1 MLNMIDSQ
9 CKTATPED
17 PSLIILSQNYV
28 SQNIISEA
36 ETEQQT
42 IRKMISQTDNILFYP
57 ESCYVVDQ
65 QLPFYEPETLKLDN
79 ILNDFHSYYNESD
92 NVVEAIPQTTS
103 TLQNFLSPS
112 PIYTSN
118 TWHLKPI
125 EHWHPTDVIEWLFD
139 WATHHRIDSLDVNM
153 SAFSKFCGES
163 LSRMS
168 RNEFRELDVQHG
180 DSIFEAVQ
188 QLIGNHDKI
197 SFDCSEFLPLV
208 LQDQDFFNDIDW
220 SNEKLTPQ
228 YDLVELEVPE
238 NVNYGPVDSHG
249 CGDISPRSDL
259 SNCNEESFATTV
271 SFDNENIVD
280 DQDVS
285 SRNKKQGTGRRGRP
299 PKKDAKCRNRQGK
312 GLGKLWEFI
321 RDLLLNPNYNPAYIR
336 WERRE
341 EGIFKFVQSEKVA
354 KLWGDRKQNTKM
366 TYEKL
371 SRAMRY
377 YYKSQVLLPVFG
389 RRLVYKFGPNATGW
403 RLHEADLS
411 Y

>member
-1 MLNMIDSQ
+1 MLNKSSSMIDSQ
-9 CKTATPED
+9 CKTAALED
-17 PSLIILSQNYV
+17 SSLIILPQHYV
-28 SQNIISEA
+28 SQNIISQA
-36 ETEQQT
+36 DTEQYT
-42 IRKMISQTDNILFYP
+42 PPKMISQTDNFLFYP
-57 ESCYVVDQ
+57 ESCYLDDQ
-65 QLPFYEPETLKLDN
+65 QLPFYEPETLKFDT
-79 ILNDFHSYYNESD
+79 ILSDFQSYWNHNE
-92 NVVEAIPQTTS
+92 NAIETIPQATS
-103 TLQNFLSPS
+103 TTQSFLTPT
-112 PIYTSN
+112 PIYTSD
-118 TWHLKPI
+118 TWQLKPI
-125 EHWHPTDVIEWLFD
+125 EHWHPSDVIEWLFD
-139 WATHHRIDSLDVNM
+139 WATHHRIDTLDVNM
-153 SAFSKFCGES
+153 PAFSKFCGES

-168 RNEFRELDVQHG
+168 RCEFRELDVQHG
-180 DSIFEAVQ
+180 DNIYEAVQ
-188 QLIGNHDKI
+188 QLIG
-197 SFDCSEFLPLV
+197 S
-208 LQDQDFFNDIDW
+208 Q
-220 SNEKLTPQ
+220 
-228 YDLVELEVPE
+228 
-238 NVNYGPVDSHG
+238 DSHG

-259 SNCNEESFATTV
+259 SNYNEEPLVTTV
-271 SFDNENIVD
+271 SFDNENVVD
-280 DQDVS
+280 EQDIS
-285 SRNKKQGTGRRGRP
+285 SRNKKQGAGRRGRP

-403 RLHEADLS
+403 RLQEADLS